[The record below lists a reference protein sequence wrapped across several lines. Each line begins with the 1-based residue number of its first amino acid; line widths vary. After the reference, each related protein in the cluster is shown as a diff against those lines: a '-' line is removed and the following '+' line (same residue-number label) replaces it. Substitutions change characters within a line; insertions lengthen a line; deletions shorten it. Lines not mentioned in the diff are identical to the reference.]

1 MAMASLTLIL
11 LSLLPLHGIALLDE
25 KNSADGF
32 PPFCGN
38 YECPKYQVL
47 KKYNT
52 FELRRYDSTRWVVT
66 NLETD
71 MFGLGIMKSFK
82 RLFNYITG
90 ENVEGISI
98 KMSVPVRATVPLQDQ
113 SINATMAFF
122 VPTSVVTPPTPKD
135 SSLHLESY
143 PPTSYYVR
151 SFSGYALKS
160 DYEKQSKAL
169 SEELDGLGLAYDVN
183 FGIAAG
189 YNDPLTFFN
198 RHNEVWFRLLNQ

>member
-1 MAMASLTLIL
+1 MASVYLLFLSL
-11 LSLLPLHGIALLDE
+11 LSLYGTAVLA
-25 KNSADGF
+25 KNSVDGS

-47 KKYNT
+47 KRYNT
-52 FELRRYDSTRWVVT
+52 FELRRYDSTLWVT
-66 NLETD
+66 TQLETD

-82 RLFNYITG
+82 RLFNYISG
-90 ENVEGISI
+90 QNEQGISI
-98 KMSVPVRATVPLQDQ
+98 KMSVPVRATVPLLDT
-113 SINATMAFF
+113 SINATMSFF
-122 VPTSVVTPPTPKD
+122 IPLSIVNPPAPKD
-135 SSLHLESY
+135 PSLHLESY

-160 DYEKQSKAL
+160 DYEKESKAL
-169 SEELDGLGLAYDVN
+169 TEELDTLGLAYDVN

-198 RHNEVWFRLLNQ
+198 RHNEVWFRSLN